1 MVINLS
7 PSITNENE
15 TTSSLQFAERLKK
28 VKLEVRSKTNPVQG
42 KIMHLKQELEQE
54 RHKRTELEYKLQQH
68 MKEKQ
73 PDISQVHGELN
84 RYKDQNVKLEQ
95 TLDKL
100 LLFSCKN
107 MNGNQLQQEFV
118 ECEVLGEKLKRI
130 SADRR
135 ISKNDIL
142 HTPERETF
150 NKNHDQFFS
159 SAKQKLND
167 SLNFD

>member
-118 ECEVLGEKLKRI
+118 ECEVLGKNLSASVQIVEFQRMISYTLLREKLLIKI
-130 SADRR
+130 MINSFP
-135 ISKNDIL
+135 L
-142 HTPERETF
+142 P
-150 NKNHDQFFS
+150 NKS
-159 SAKQKLND
+159 
-167 SLNFD
+167 